1 MAFFNNKEK
10 GRLPDRRE
18 SLEDRL
24 SRRKIEVDSYRM
36 RADEQENYHF
46 SCQGNGQMHAEIISP
61 VEKTG
66 DTTSISHI
74 EEKADR
80 RANRRN
86 YKENVLTHDCIPLE
100 EIVKMQSDQ
109 DLERKEQEEDV
120 VKRVRQKV
128 KDLFGDRIKEE
139 KNNDKFKE
147 EIREAI
153 DGALKNEGRFVPTVS
168 DRERLNT
175 RIFNL
180 IMGLGPLE
188 LLFTQ
193 GYSEIMVT
201 RYDKIFVEEKGKLKL
216 TDVQFA
222 SEEELYS
229 IIEQMVSRIGRVIND
244 SNPKADG
251 ILEDGSRFNAVLAP
265 VAVDGAELTIRRFPE
280 KMPTEEDYIKFE
292 SLDRD
297 ILSFLKMAVESKW
310 NLIVSGGTGSGKTSL
325 LNLMSNFL
333 SYDPG
338 LSVVTIEDSCEL
350 RINHINVRRY
360 ETKAANASGAGGV
373 TSRDLVKN
381 VMRAR
386 PDVVIIG
393 EIRDGTMADFLRLN
407 TSGHEGGM
415 TTVHNDS
422 PEKLES
428 TIQILFQMA
437 KDYNFTEN
445 AISRLYANAVDLIIQ
460 IKRYSDHVRRI
471 SHISHVVGYG
481 KDGAKELGILFKDP
495 DYNPT
500 EVYVRDIFVWRKT
513 GVSENGVF
521 TGKFEAT
528 GYVPK
533 GLIEK
538 AEENGVTIDTKL
550 FEPPRNGRSTE

>member
-1 MAFFNNKEK
+1 MGFFNNKEK
-10 GRLPDRRE
+10 GRIPDRRE

-24 SRRKIEVDSYRM
+24 SRRKLEVDSYRM
-36 RADEQENYHF
+36 RADEQGNNHF
-46 SCQGNGQMHAEIISP
+46 SCQGNRQMQAEIIFP
-61 VEKTG
+61 AEKTG
-66 DTTSISHI
+66 DITSISHI
-74 EEKADR
+74 EEKVER
-80 RANRRN
+80 RAGRR
-86 YKENVLTHDCIPLE
+86 KAVLPNDCVHLE

-109 DLERKEQEEDV
+109 ELERKEQEEDV

-139 KNNDKFKE
+139 KNNDKFKTG
-147 EIREAI
+147 IREAI
-153 DGALKNEGRFVPTVS
+153 DGALKDEGRFVPTVS

-175 RIFNL
+175 RIYNL

-216 TDVQFA
+216 TDVRFA
-222 SEEELYS
+222 SEEELCS

-244 SNPKADG
+244 SNPKEDG
-251 ILEDGSRFNAVLAP
+251 ILEDGSRFNAVLVP
-265 VAVDGAELTIRRFPE
+265 IAVDGAQLTIRRFPE

-292 SLDRD
+292 SLDRE

-360 ETKAANASGAGGV
+360 ETKAANATGAGGV

-428 TIQILFQMA
+428 TIQVLFQMA

-550 FEPPRNGRSTE
+550 FEPSRNGRCTQ